1 MVRTLM
7 AGTNVPAPPSEYER
21 SANEPVRDA
30 ELHEPGSLRFD
41 REHRSTSVDDTIVIT
56 LPYSIREITGV
67 GRVVQEISRGIERR
81 GFGTLWILPDA
92 PGSALITPPARTV
105 LHEIPVRN
113 FLVFGNVAL
122 AAETFRKLLI
132 TRNRIALIHA
142 HTPHLQTL
150 AALFAARILNVPCVV
165 TFHGIHPRPRHRGR
179 RLVLSWLE
187 SLTLRLATEV
197 TAVSEATRDAL
208 RSPRIRV
215 IPNGVE
221 ILRDDRTNRDDTR
234 QSWGV
239 TNETVLLFAGRF
251 AESKGLEVI
260 LQAVAKL
267 VKEERLEVRLVLVGM
282 GASAEVVRLR
292 EIALT
297 LGIQSRII
305 FEPATED
312 HRKFLDGADLFLLPS
327 YYEGMPLGVLDAMMA
342 GLPVIASKVGGIPEM
357 IREGVDG
364 RLVPAGDANFLAAVV
379 SELVRNPIL
388 RQEMASRA
396 RKRAAES
403 FSAQEMI
410 AGYEAVYSRLVP
422 PSSGKR

>member
-1 MVRTLM
+1 M
-7 AGTNVPAPPSEYER
+7 
-21 SANEPVRDA
+21 
-30 ELHEPGSLRFD
+30 
-41 REHRSTSVDDTIVIT
+41 
-56 LPYSIREITGV
+56 
-67 GRVVQEISRGIERR
+67 
-81 GFGTLWILPDA
+81 
-92 PGSALITPPARTV
+92 
-105 LHEIPVRN
+105 
-113 FLVFGNVAL
+113 
-122 AAETFRKLLI
+122 
-132 TRNRIALIHA
+132 
-142 HTPHLQTL
+142 
-150 AALFAARILNVPCVV
+150 
-165 TFHGIHPRPRHRGR
+165 
-179 RLVLSWLE
+179 
-187 SLTLRLATEV
+187 
-197 TAVSEATRDAL
+197 
-208 RSPRIRV
+208 
-215 IPNGVE
+215 
-221 ILRDDRTNRDDTR
+221 
-234 QSWGV
+234 
-239 TNETVLLFAGRF
+239 
-251 AESKGLEVI
+251 
-260 LQAVAKL
+260 QAVAKL